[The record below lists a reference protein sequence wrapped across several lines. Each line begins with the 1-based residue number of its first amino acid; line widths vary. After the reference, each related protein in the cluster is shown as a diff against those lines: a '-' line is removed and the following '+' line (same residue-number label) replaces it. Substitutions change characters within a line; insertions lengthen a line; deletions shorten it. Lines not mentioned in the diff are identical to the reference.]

1 MKNVTYDY
9 SMKNK
14 IVFALFGDGKF
25 ISWTY
30 GMFTQL
36 VDYPKVYTESNRQIE
51 VVQKN
56 FYSKIKR
63 INKESEFH
71 KNPGLEEMIIVDQSQ
86 NKESKILSGYSNFEL
101 RMYYL
106 PESENVLEIDLD
118 IPVIRIPYV
127 DESSPVIDEPNP
139 NDDTTKS

>member
-1 MKNVTYDY
+1 MKNITYDY
-9 SMKNK
+9 SMEHK

-30 GMFTQL
+30 GMFMQL
-36 VDYPKVYTESNRQIE
+36 VNYPKVYTESQHQIE

-63 INKESEFH
+63 INKESKLGELE
-71 KNPGLEEMIIVDQSQ
+71 GLAGLTIVDYGE
-86 NKESKILSGYSNFEL
+86 NKESDILRNYSNFEL

-106 PESENVLEIDLD
+106 PDSEDVSEIDLD
-118 IPVIRIPYV
+118 IPMIRTPYV
-127 DESSPVIDEPNP
+127 DESNPVIDEVTN
-139 NDDTTKS
+139 

>member
-1 MKNVTYDY
+1 MEN
-9 SMKNK
+9 KNK

-36 VDYPKVYTESNRQIE
+36 VNYPKVYTESQHQIE
-51 VVQKN
+51 IVQKN
-56 FYSKIKR
+56 FYSKIER

-71 KNPGLEEMIIVDQSQ
+71 KNPGFEGMIIVDQSQ
-86 NKESKILSGYSNFEL
+86 NKESDILRNYSNFEL

-106 PESENVLEIDLD
+106 PDSEDVSEINLD
-118 IPVIRIPYV
+118 MPIIRIPYV
-127 DESSPVIDEPNP
+127 DESNPVMDEPNP
-139 NDDTTKS
+139 NNDTTKS

>member
-1 MKNVTYDY
+1 MEN
-9 SMKNK
+9 KNK

-36 VDYPKVYTESNRQIE
+36 VNYPKVYNESDHQIE
-51 VVQKN
+51 IVQKN
-56 FYSKIKR
+56 FYSKIRR

-71 KNPGLEEMIIVDQSQ
+71 KSPGFEGMIIVDQGQ
-86 NKESKILSGYSNFEL
+86 NKESDILRNYSNFEL

-106 PESENVLEIDLD
+106 PDSEDVSEIDLD
-118 IPVIRIPYV
+118 IPIIRMSYV
-127 DESSPVIDEPNP
+127 DESNPVIDEPSP
-139 NDDTTKS
+139 NNDTTKS

>member
-1 MKNVTYDY
+1 ME
-9 SMKNK
+9 NK

-36 VDYPKVYTESNRQIE
+36 VDYPKVYTESNHQIE
-51 VVQKN
+51 IVQKN

-63 INKESEFH
+63 INKKSELH
-71 KNPGLEEMIIVDQSQ
+71 KNPGLEGMIIVDQSQ
-86 NKESKILSGYSNFEL
+86 NKESEILSGYSNFEL

-106 PESENVLEIDLD
+106 PDSKDVSEINLD
-118 IPVIRIPYV
+118 VPMIRMPYV
-127 DESSPVIDEPNP
+127 DESNPVIYEN
-139 NDDTTKS
+139 NNI